1 MAKGAKG
8 ASAVRFGLFEADLAA
23 RELRK
28 KGRRVRL
35 QQQPFQ
41 ALALLVQRP
50 GEIVTRKELEKALWP
65 DGTFIEFDQ
74 GLNAAIKKARHA
86 LRDSPRNPRF
96 IETVP
101 RRGYRFIGDVHVNG
115 ETARRRIAA
124 WAMMLFGLVRSTAVL
139 LMPTR

>member
-1 MAKGAKG
+1 MLSSAKGAI
-8 ASAVRFGLFEADLAA
+8 SVHFGLFEADLATG
-23 RELRK
+23 ELRK

-50 GEIVTRKELEKALWP
+50 GEVVTRKELEKALWP

-74 GLNAAIKKARHA
+74 GLNAAIKKARSA
-86 LRDSPRNPRF
+86 LCDSPRNPRF

-101 RRGYRFIGDVHVNG
+101 RRGYRFIADVHVNR
-115 ETARRRIAA
+115 ETARRRVAA

-139 LMPTR
+139 LMPDR